1 MLYHGSFLLS
11 LALIYVPLALP
22 KGPSFLASR
31 DPTDLGWGG
40 MVLLAATA
48 LAIAARTISNDDAE
62 VTVMAD
68 TAAGE
73 SGLPQLLDEKTK
85 TVEGK
90 RSG

>member
-40 MVLLAATA
+40 MVLAATA

-62 VTVMAD
+62 ITVMAD

-73 SGLPQLLDEKTK
+73 SGLPQLLDEKKK

-90 RSG
+90 RCG